1 MEMFRHGR
9 SEELSE
15 KPVELSVFQRNIPHG
30 LVWNRSRQA
39 FSVDEPATD
48 CLRNGQGN
56 FHLWTHISTSS
67 WWAPILRSGQK
78 ICTNLRSQCKGQIS
92 YLYS

>member
-30 LVWNRSRQA
+30 LV
-39 FSVDEPATD
+39 
-48 CLRNGQGN
+48 
-56 FHLWTHISTSS
+56 
-67 WWAPILRSGQK
+67 
-78 ICTNLRSQCKGQIS
+78 
-92 YLYS
+92 